1 MLKVTNQPRFSIS
14 LSSTALMIAL
24 LTSLGAC
31 ATLDPS
37 QRSAMS
43 PATRSASAAR
53 PSESFFGYREDPA
66 DHPTGPSF
74 FGYRKDPADQP
85 TGHSFFGYREDP
97 ADQPR
102 GPSYFKYF
110 EDSVA
115 RTAKAPQPSRQ
126 PQTPVAVKR

>member
-14 LSSTALMIAL
+14 RSSTALMIAL

-31 ATLDPS
+31 ATVDPS

-43 PATRSASAAR
+43 PATRTASADQ
-53 PSESFFGYREDPA
+53 PSESFFGYRKDPA
-66 DHPTGPSF
+66 DQPTGPSF

-85 TGHSFFGYREDP
+85 TGHSFFGY
-97 ADQPR
+97 
-102 GPSYFKYF
+102 F

-115 RTAKAPQPSRQ
+115 RSDKAAQNSRQ